1 MTRPAKHALSAVE
14 HYIALVSFS
23 CTEQNYTKVRPT
35 LVISTE
41 TLSKKTGKYFLAMS
55 TSAQHALVY
64 GNILASDLKLA
75 GLPSDSIV
83 RPSKMATFEEPS
95 FVKRIGN
102 LSTKGQGK
110 VSAQLHEFIGVV
122 EKG

>member
-1 MTRPAKHALSAVE
+1 MARVQADLKPWALMVKTRGSISCGTLYCTCLIPLYGTELHQSTPD
-14 HYIALVSFS
+14 VSYFDRNL
-23 CTEQNYTKVRPT
+23 EQENGEILPRNEYERPT
-35 LVISTE
+35 
-41 TLSKKTGKYFLAMS
+41 
-55 TSAQHALVY
+55 
-64 GNILASDLKLA
+64 
-75 GLPSDSIV
+75 IV

-95 FVKRIGN
+95 FVKRIGT